1 MMSKA
6 SWGIVGMGVMGTALS
21 RNLARNGLRLALYN
35 RFVKNQEEQVA
46 AKKMEQYDELQQAHA
61 FENVASFIIAI
72 ERPRKI
78 VMMISAGPG
87 LDALIDKMLPYLEKK
102 K

>member
-1 MMSKA
+1 MSKA

-46 AKKMEQYDELQQAHA
+46 AKKIEQYDELQQAQA

-87 LDALIDKMLPYLEKK
+87 IDAFICLLYTSPSPRD
-102 K
+102 

>member
-1 MMSKA
+1 MSKA

-35 RFVKNQEEQVA
+35 RFIKNQEEQVA
-46 AKKMEQYDELQQAHA
+46 AKKIEQYDELQQAQA

-72 ERPRKI
+72 DRPRKI
-78 VMMISAGPG
+78 VMMIS
-87 LDALIDKMLPYLEKK
+87 
-102 K
+102 